1 MSIATKAGLQAFI
14 DLFTFFFIRLVA
26 TMIIQTV
33 ATEDILVIKMIEN
46 IIRRYTDHVVLHEV
60 LITDHYESS
69 EVHTFIK
76 ILVSF

>member
-1 MSIATKAGLQAFI
+1 
-14 DLFTFFFIRLVA
+14 
-26 TMIIQTV
+26 MIIQTV